1 MTETIELDLPR
12 RGAFRLFG
20 QAPSWEEKMFRLIA
34 IISFAFVTTIA
45 AQATPVAP
53 VQEPDSIIT
62 QAAAACGPGMTR
74 VSGVCVSRH
83 HKRQARRCLRWNG
96 NTCAAWE

>member
-1 MTETIELDLPR
+1 MTAKIELDLQR

-20 QAPSWEEKMFRLIA
+20 QVASWEEQMFRLIA
-34 IISFAFVTTIA
+34 IVSFAFATSMA

-74 VSGVCVSRH
+74 ISGVCVSRH

-96 NTCAAWE
+96 STCAAWE

>member
-1 MTETIELDLPR
+1 MTEKFELDLPR
-12 RGAFRLFG
+12 RGACRLFG
-20 QAPSWEEKMFRLIA
+20 QAASWEEKMFRLIA
-34 IISFAFVTTIA
+34 IVSFAFVTSMA
-45 AQATPVAP
+45 AQATPAAP
-53 VQEPDSIIT
+53 VHEPDSIIT

-96 NTCAAWE
+96 STCAAWE

>member
-1 MTETIELDLPR
+1 MTEKIELNLLR
-12 RGAFRLFG
+12 RGAFRLIR
-20 QAPSWEEKMFRLIA
+20 QAASWEEQMFRLIA
-34 IISFAFVTTIA
+34 IIIFALVTTMP

-53 VQEPDSIIT
+53 VHEPDSIIT

-74 VSGVCVSRH
+74 VNGVCVSRH

-96 NTCAAWE
+96 STCAAWE

>member
-20 QAPSWEEKMFRLIA
+20 QAPSWEGKMFRLIA
-34 IISFAFVTTIA
+34 IVSFVFVTTIA

-83 HKRQARRCLRWNG
+83 HKR
-96 NTCAAWE
+96 

>member
-34 IISFAFVTTIA
+34 IVSFAFVTTIA

-62 QAAAACGPGMTR
+62 QAAAACAGRTIGDIAGR
-74 VSGVCVSRH
+74 VPSSLPCF
-83 HKRQARRCLRWNG
+83 
-96 NTCAAWE
+96 